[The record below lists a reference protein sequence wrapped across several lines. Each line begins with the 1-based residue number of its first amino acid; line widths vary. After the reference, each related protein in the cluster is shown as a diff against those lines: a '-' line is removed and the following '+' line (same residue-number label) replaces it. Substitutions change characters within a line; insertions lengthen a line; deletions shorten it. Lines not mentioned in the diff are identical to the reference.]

1 MIINIII
8 AVLLGVCAGTITG
21 LTPGIHINLISA
33 LAVSLYAGLTNIPA
47 LYFVVFI
54 MAMSITHTFLDS
66 IPGIFLGV
74 PDPDMALSILPGHRM
89 LHSGKGIQAV
99 QYTIFGSLFGL
110 LCSIIIAPLLIF
122 IIPLLYSLIKNY
134 VGFIILGFLLLIFIK
149 DRKRLFKSSLLFLL
163 AGVFGILVLEMNLNE
178 PMFHLFTGL
187 FGTSNLFLSLNTC
200 KIKKQEFS
208 NIVINIKH
216 KLSTMVS
223 VIMGVIAAFLP
234 GLGSS
239 QSAVIGMSFFKKKD
253 INDPSVFL
261 TFVGG
266 LNTVNMFVSLITFYT
281 ISKARNGSIIALEKI
296 ISTINLET
304 VILIIVVVLLS
315 AGLAVILGI
324 RIAKLFAVVVQK
336 INYKVLVL
344 SIIGLI
350 FAISLYFDLLLGFFV
365 VVLGTFIGI
374 FATKL
379 GVSKS
384 YLMGCLLIPVL
395 LFLL

>member
-1 MIINIII
+1 MFIEILI
-8 AVLLGVCAGTITG
+8 AVILGTCAGTITG

-33 LAVSLYAGLTNIPA
+33 LAVSLYAGLADIPA

-66 IPGIFLGV
+66 IPAIFLGV
-74 PDPDMALSILPGHRM
+74 PDPAMALTILPGHRM

-122 IIPLLYSLIKNY
+122 IIPLLYSLIKDY
-134 VGFIILGFLLLIFIK
+134 VGFIILFFLLLIFIK
-149 DRKRLFKSSLLFLL
+149 DRKRVFISSLIFLL
-163 AGVFGILVLEMNLNE
+163 AGVFGILILEMNLNE

-200 KIKKQEFS
+200 KIKKQEFVD
-208 NIVINIKH
+208 IVINIKH

-223 VIMGVIAAFLP
+223 VVMGVIAAFLP

-239 QSAVIGMSFFKKKD
+239 QSAVIGMTFFKKKD
-253 INDPSVFL
+253 INDPSIFL

-281 ISKARNGSIIALEKI
+281 INKARNGSIIALEKI
-296 ISTINLET
+296 ITTIDLGT
-304 VILIIVVVLLS
+304 VLLIIVVALLS
-315 AGLAVILGI
+315 AGLAVLLGI
-324 RIAKLFAVVVQK
+324 RIAKLFAKIVEK

-350 FAISLYFDLLLGFFV
+350 FAISIYFDFFLGFFV
-365 VVLGTFIGI
+365 VALGTFIGI
-374 FATKL
+374 FTTKL

-395 LFLL
+395 IFLL